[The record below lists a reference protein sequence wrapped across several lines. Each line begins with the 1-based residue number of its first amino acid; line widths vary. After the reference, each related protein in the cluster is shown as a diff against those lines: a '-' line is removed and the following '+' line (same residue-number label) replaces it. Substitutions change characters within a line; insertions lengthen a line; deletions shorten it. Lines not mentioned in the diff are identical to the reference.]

1 MPQIMPRNSNVT
13 TDEPA
18 QQYVIGIGASAG
30 GLEAI
35 NEFFDNFPQDTGFS
49 FVVIQHLSPD
59 YKSLMSELLA
69 KHTKMKVKEAGE
81 GMELQPNCIY
91 LIPTK
96 KLLTLS
102 KGRFHLTDKERNNH
116 PNTAIDVFFDSLA
129 RDKGENAVAIILSG
143 TGSDGSRGIEVIKNH
158 GGTVVVQDPTTAEF
172 DGMPNTA
179 IATGYADLI
188 LPPELM
194 PEELMG
200 FLKEA
205 PLIRSFN
212 QLNNQEEAIISD
224 ILEIIH
230 KVTSHDFTHYKRP
243 TLNRRMA
250 KRMAELGIK
259 SLRDYYEHLAKYPE
273 EVRALSREFLINVTS
288 FFRDEE
294 AFEAIR
300 TDVIPKLMLKKEA
313 GDVLKVWVVATS
325 TGEEAYSLAIL
336 FSEYMEMSHQQDV
349 SVKIFATDLDQQ
361 AINTASKGY
370 YHQDSLKQLKPEW
383 LTKYFQ
389 KEGNDYKVTSNLR
402 KMVVFAKH
410 DITRDPPFSK
420 IDLLTCRNMLI
431 YMNPMLQKNILQ
443 KFHFALN
450 EDGYLF
456 LGNSENIGNLKDVM
470 KEVDKKW
477 KIYQCISKTRAGEFG
492 TFLNP
497 VEKTGLGIP
506 SHKAKNALTH
516 LSDIFKETLLDE
528 YQFAGIFIDKDF
540 EVKQAIGAFK
550 NFISFPEGNFNF
562 NLLKLVPPDLSVA
575 LSTGIRK
582 AIKENEKVV
591 QRKVKINAGKKQ
603 RSINIVIKPYLEQK
617 TYLQP
622 FLFVIFSEAEK
633 ESKPARQPGKIE
645 HQDLIAE
652 RIEEL
657 ETELRDTKENLQ
669 AVIEEVESANE
680 ELQSSNEEI
689 ISSNEELQSTNEE
702 LQSLNEE
709 LHTVNAEHQ
718 LKIKELIELND
729 DLNNYFNNSEV
740 GQVLVDKNLLVR
752 KFTPMARKQINLIDG
767 DIGRSIKDLT
777 TNFNDAS
784 FLENLVNTMKTGIK
798 MEREIRMDDGT
809 VYLMRIAPFFR
820 HDKTTDG
827 VVINFIDIS
836 QIKTLNSILD
846 AVFNSSTSGILAKK
860 AVRDQDNHIVDF
872 EYISVNS
879 AAEKLLNRSRDA
891 LLGKTLKQEFPEM
904 SQEDFIKYVEIVET
918 GKTMNFEV
926 FYESSEK
933 WFEIIAVKMMDG
945 LVTTFTDV
953 TERKIAAD
961 MLAQGYAELKQTT
974 NQLEK
979 SNMDLLQFASVASHD
994 LKEPLRKIQAF
1005 GSLVKERVQGKID
1018 DGEMRYIDKMI
1029 SSSNRMQ
1036 SLVDD
1041 ILTLSRLSNT
1051 EVSYS
1056 DTDIN
1061 EIVNR
1066 IVDDLE
1072 ITIRE
1077 KNAKIIMSDL
1087 PMIRAV
1093 PGQMHQLFQ
1102 NLISNGLKFNKSETP
1117 EIRISSKKVSARY
1130 AVKFDVSPKDYIQLE
1145 VEDNGIGF
1153 EPQYAD
1159 KIFGIFQRLDGNSYQ
1174 GSGIG
1179 LAICKKIVDNH
1190 QGFIVAESQPGEGTR
1205 FIILMPV

>member
-1 MPQIMPRNSNVT
+1 MPRKLKHP

-18 QQYVIGIGASAG
+18 QGYVIGIGASAG

-35 NEFFDNFPQDTGFS
+35 NEFFDNIPQDTGFS

-69 KHTKMKVKEAGE
+69 KHTEMKVVEAGE
-81 GMELQPNCIY
+81 DMALEPNCIY

-96 KLLTLS
+96 KLLTLD
-102 KGRFHLTDKERNNH
+102 GERFHLIEKERNNH
-116 PNTAIDVFFDSLA
+116 PNTAIDVFFESLA
-129 RDKGENAVAIILSG
+129 RSKGEKAVAVVLSG
-143 TGSDGSRGIEVIKNH
+143 TGSDGSRGIETIKNH

-194 PEELMG
+194 PEELIG

-224 ILEIIH
+224 ILALIY

-250 KRMAELGIK
+250 KRMAERGLK
-259 SLRDYYEHLAKYPE
+259 SLRDYYDHLTNQPDE
-273 EVRALSREFLINVTS
+273 IRALCREFLINVTS

-294 AFEAIR
+294 AFDAIR
-300 TDVIPKLMLKKEA
+300 TEVIPKLMAKKEE
-313 GDVLKVWVVATS
+313 GDVVKVWVVATS
-325 TGEEAYSLAIL
+325 TGEEAYSLGIL
-336 FSEYMEMSHQQDV
+336 FSEYLETSKQFEV
-349 SVKIFATDLDQQ
+349 SVKIFATDIDQV

-370 YHQDSLKQLKPEW
+370 YHQDSLKNVKPEW
-383 LTKYFQ
+383 VSKYFI
-389 KEGNDYKVTSNLR
+389 KEGNEYKVSSNLR

-410 DITRDPPFSK
+410 DITKDPPFSK

-431 YMNPMLQKNILQ
+431 YMNPILQKNILQ

-470 KEVDKKW
+470 KEIDKKW

-492 TFLNP
+492 AYLNP
-497 VEKTGLGIP
+497 IEKTGLGMP
-506 SHKAKNALTH
+506 AHKAKNALTH

-562 NLLKLVPPDLSVA
+562 NLLKLVPQDLSVV
-575 LSTGIRK
+575 LSTSIRK

-591 QRKVKINAGKKQ
+591 QRKVKVTTGKKH
-603 RSINIVIKPYLEQK
+603 RSINIVIKPYLDQK

-633 ESKPARQPGKIE
+633 EVKPVRRSSNTE
-645 HQDLIAE
+645 NVDLVAE

-718 LKIKELIELND
+718 LKIRELIELND

-740 GQVLVDKNLLVR
+740 GQVLVDKNLVVR
-752 KFTPMARKQINLIDG
+752 KFTPRARMQINLIDG
-767 DIGRSIKDLT
+767 DIGRPIGDLT
-777 TNFNDAS
+777 TNFNDSQFVESIRQA
-784 FLENLVNTMKTGIK
+784 MKTGK
-798 MEREIRMDDGT
+798 KLEREILMNDGSIF
-809 VYLMRIAPFFR
+809 LMRIAPFLR
-820 HDKTTDG
+820 HDKTIDG
-827 VVINFIDIS
+827 AVVNFIDIS
-836 QIKTLNSILD
+836 QIKTLNSILE

-860 AVRDQDNHIVDF
+860 AIRDQQNRIIDF
-872 EYISVNS
+872 EYISVNK
-879 AAEKLLNRSRDA
+879 AAEQLLNRPRGSM
-891 LLGKTLKQEFPEM
+891 LGKKLSEEFPEM
-904 SQEDFIKYVEIVET
+904 SKDSIRKYKEIVET
-918 GKTMNFEV
+918 GKTMEFEV
-926 FYESSEK
+926 YYESMDRWYELV
-933 WFEIIAVKMMDG
+933 AVKMLDG

-961 MLAQGYAELKQTT
+961 LLAQGYEELKLTT
-974 NQLEK
+974 NKLEK

-1005 GSLVKERVQGKID
+1005 GSLVKERVKDKID
-1018 DGEMRYIDKMI
+1018 EGEMRYIEKMI

-1051 EVSYS
+1051 EVKYK
-1056 DTDIN
+1056 DTDLN
-1061 EIVNR
+1061 EIIHR
-1066 IVDDLE
+1066 IIDDLE

-1077 KNAKIIMSDL
+1077 NNAKITAIDL
-1087 PMIRAV
+1087 PVLRAV

-1102 NLISNGLKFNKSETP
+1102 NLISNGLKFNKSESP
-1117 EIRISSKKVSARY
+1117 EIKITAKPVSEKY
-1130 AVKFDVSPKDYIQLE
+1130 ADQFEVNPAGYIQLE

-1153 EPQYAD
+1153 ESQYAD

-1190 QGFIVAESQPGEGTR
+1190 KGFIVAESQPGVGTR
-1205 FIILMPV
+1205 FIILMPA